1 MKNRQGKLKTAGKQ
15 GLITS
20 MAICLP
26 MRPIIRSSIRIRMEG
41 KTFFYY
47 VKIKG
52 QKNPNGG
59 KTYFSFTIFYSKDR
73 NALNK
78 HRNKEYSN
86 LSLDKKMSAD
96 TPSFTE
102 SDELVDKTNHGRTN
116 SLREA
121 VVLSKIDEENLNLDT
136 KSDDTSVQ
144 STDRIEIPYDGS
156 PQVTVDTINKY
167 LDGLRTKDDQQ
178 E

>member
-15 GLITS
+15 GL
-20 MAICLP
+20 AHQWQFVCLCRKQSYQVY
-26 MRPIIRSSIRIRMEG
+26 RPGWKGRLILLCENQRTEKSKRWKNI
-41 KTFFYY
+41 FFVY
-47 VKIKG
+47 
-52 QKNPNGG
+52 N
-59 KTYFSFTIFYSKDR
+59 SKDR

-102 SDELVDKTNHGRTN
+102 SDELVGKTNHGRTN

>member
-1 MKNRQGKLKTAGKQ
+1 
-15 GLITS
+15 
-20 MAICLP
+20 
-26 MRPIIRSSIRIRMEG
+26 MEG
-41 KTFFYY
+41 KTYFTMWKSKDR
-47 VKIKG
+47 KI
-52 QKNPNGG
+52 QTVENHI
-59 KTYFSFTIFYSKDR
+59 FRLQFFYSKDR

>member
-1 MKNRQGKLKTAGKQ
+1 
-15 GLITS
+15 
-20 MAICLP
+20 
-26 MRPIIRSSIRIRMEG
+26 
-41 KTFFYY
+41 
-47 VKIKG
+47 
-52 QKNPNGG
+52 
-59 KTYFSFTIFYSKDR
+59 
-73 NALNK
+73 
-78 HRNKEYSN
+78 
-86 LSLDKKMSAD
+86 MSAD

-102 SDELVDKTNHGRTN
+102 SDELVDETNHGRTN

>member
-1 MKNRQGKLKTAGKQ
+1 MNHYAANNPIKNTDPDGREDL
-15 GLITS
+15 
-20 MAICLP
+20 
-26 MRPIIRSSIRIRMEG
+26 
-41 KTFFYY
+41 FYY

-116 SLREA
+116 SLRES
-121 VVLSKIDEENLNLDT
+121 VVLSIIDEENLNLDT